1 MKPVSLRQH
10 RGNYSPEKR
19 RQKAIA
25 GAAKSKI
32 LNDFK
37 PVTLAEVKSLTLEE
51 IEKKYG
57 K

>member
-1 MKPVSLRQH
+1 MKSLSLRQH
-10 RGNYSPEKR
+10 RGKYSPEKR

-32 LNDFK
+32 LNEFK
-37 PVTLAEVKSLTLEE
+37 PVTLPEVKVLTLEE
-51 IEKKYG
+51 IERKYG

>member
-10 RGNYSPEKR
+10 RGSYSPEKR

-37 PVTLAEVKSLTLEE
+37 PVTLAEVKTLTLEE